1 MNIKQHRKVKS
12 KTQSKGKGNGKSGAK
27 RKDIKRV
34 KEKSSKSIRKV
45 AGSGDKTHEG
55 EDMNAISSHIHHF

>member
-12 KTQSKGKGNGKSGAK
+12 KTQSKGGGNGKSEGK

-34 KEKSSKSIRKV
+34 KEKSLKSIRKQSK
-45 AGSGDKTHEG
+45 SGWKWRQNT
-55 EDMNAISSHIHHF
+55 